1 MPSMRINLPNLWRPA
16 GDAFPRTPGDGA
28 SGVERPEQLPP
39 SDGPQF
45 VHRTFAFVDLCG
57 FTEFVER
64 RGAREAIRVL
74 SDFRQNTREITGR
87 RGVRAAKWL
96 GDGVMLVGVDTG
108 PMVATVVELVARH
121 AGTELGLHAGV
132 ASGSVLLFEG
142 DDYIGQPVNLAARLS
157 DLAGKDEVLADAS
170 SSSLAPAW
178 VEVGMSRTRHI
189 GGIGRVEGITELTLA
204 EGVRLPTR
212 TSRDLIAAS

>member
-1 MPSMRINLPNLWRPA
+1 MPPIPFNLATRWRPPA
-16 GDAFPRTPGDGA
+16 DTFPRSPGAGP

-57 FTEFVER
+57 FTEFVEH

-74 SDFRQNTREITGR
+74 ASFRDSTREITGR

-96 GDGVMLVGVDTG
+96 GDGVMLTGVDTG

-121 AGTELGLHAGV
+121 AGTDLGLHAGV
-132 ASGSVLLFEG
+132 TSGSVLLFEG
-142 DDYIGQPVNLAARLS
+142 DDYIGQPVNLAARLA
-157 DLAGKDEVLADAS
+157 DLATKDQIFCDAS
-170 SSSLAPAW
+170 TASLAPSW
-178 VEVGMSRTRHI
+178 VDVGLSRTRHI
-189 GGIGRVEGITELTLA
+189 SGIGRVEGISELGLA
-204 EGVRLPTR
+204 EGVRLPGPPNR
-212 TSRDLIAAS
+212 RLAAS

>member
-1 MPSMRINLPNLWRPA
+1 MRINLPSLWRPA
-16 GDAFPRTPGDGA
+16 GDAFPRTPGEGP

-74 SDFRQNTREITGR
+74 SEFRQNTREITGR

-121 AGTELGLHAGV
+121 AGTELGLHAGI

-142 DDYIGQPVNLAARLS
+142 DDYIGQSVNLAARLS
-157 DLAGKDEVLADAS
+157 DLAGKDEVLADGDT
-170 SSSLAPAW
+170 SSLAPAW
-178 VEVGMSRTRHI
+178 VDVGMSRTRHI

-204 EGVRLPTR
+204 DGVRLPGPHT
-212 TSRDLIAAS
+212 RDLIAAS

>member
-1 MPSMRINLPNLWRPA
+1 MPSMRINLPSLWRPA
-16 GDAFPRTPGDGA
+16 GDAFPHTPGEGP

-74 SDFRQNTREITGR
+74 SDFRQNTREVTGR

-96 GDGVMLVGVDTG
+96 GDGVMLVGVETG
-108 PMVATVVELVARH
+108 PMVATVVELTARH
-121 AGTELGLHAGV
+121 ADTDLGLHAGM

-157 DLAGKDEVLADAS
+157 DLAGRDEVLADADS
-170 SSSLAPAW
+170 ATLAPAW
-178 VEVGMSRTRHI
+178 VDVGMSRTRHI
-189 GGIGRVEGITELTLA
+189 GGIGRVEGITELSLA
-204 EGVRLPTR
+204 AGVRLPGPNH
-212 TSRDLIAAS
+212 RDLIAAS

>member
-1 MPSMRINLPNLWRPA
+1 MPSMRINLPSLWRPA
-16 GDAFPRTPGDGA
+16 GDTFPHTTEGP

-74 SDFRQNTREITGR
+74 SEFRQTTREVTGR

-96 GDGVMLVGVDTG
+96 GDGVMLVGVETG
-108 PMVATVVELVARH
+108 PMVATVVELTARQ
-121 AGTELGLHAGV
+121 ADTELGLHAGI

-142 DDYIGQPVNLAARLS
+142 DDYIGQSVNLAARLA
-157 DLAGKDEVLADAS
+157 DLAGKDEVLADGDTAAM
-170 SSSLAPAW
+170 APAW
-178 VEVGMSRTRHI
+178 VDVGMSRTRHI
-189 GGIGRVEGITELTLA
+189 GGIGRVEGITELSLA
-204 EGVRLPTR
+204 DGVRLPGPATQA
-212 TSRDLIAAS
+212 LIKAS